1 MDIPHEGEEGY
12 IKIERP
18 KKSFIW
24 VVWNIMFALFYPVL
38 AVFSIF
44 IMAVMFVSSTL
55 SKGISWVAKLFNRS

>member
-1 MDIPHEGEEGY
+1 MDIPHEGEEGF

-18 KKSFIW
+18 KKSVVW

-44 IMAVMFVSSTL
+44 IMVLMFISSTL
-55 SKGISWVAKLFNRS
+55 SKGISWIANLFSRS